1 MVLVVVEKYYLI
13 LVVAVN
19 KYNIILIYS
28 IMFNL
33 NFKRLWAPL
42 CYGGVGDGYLDSRRW
57 QQFANSV
64 QSLKDSP
71 TTDCYLCAIALLCSR
86 RVPHKSREKS
96 SKSIK
101 NFYQCIFI
109 SHGHEQKKNK
119 CIKCIL
125 KMRHDQQVTRPIL
138 YLLLFWGHP

>member
-1 MVLVVVEKYYLI
+1 MCYGGVGDGYLDSRRWQQFANSVQLLKDSKI
-13 LVVAVN
+13 GAASKFFSLSYFDPTLACS
-19 KYNIILIYS
+19 NI
-28 IMFNL
+28 FNL
-33 NFKRLWAPL
+33 NFKRFWAPM

-109 SHGHEQKKNK
+109 SHGHE
-119 CIKCIL
+119 
-125 KMRHDQQVTRPIL
+125 
-138 YLLLFWGHP
+138 